1 MICNDKRHKFWR
13 NGEQHLIENYYQAII
28 DNKERWHCHHRLE
41 LTLDGEFAHT
51 PEELI
56 RFGMYYDRPY
66 YELIYLR
73 NSEHIA
79 LHNKAH
85 NPHRIRK
92 FIETV
97 TGDSRLA
104 TATGKHWYNNGTESV
119 YTYEC
124 PEGYKPGR
132 IFNNWMKGKRHS
144 IETRKRISEIRK
156 GKRRDSNV

>member
-13 NGEQHLIENYYQAII
+13 DGEQHLIENYNEAK
-28 DNKERWHCHHRLE
+28 DDMNERWHCHHRLE

-51 PEELI
+51 QEELI
-56 RFGMYYDRPY
+56 KLDMYYNRPY
-66 YELIYLR
+66 YELIYLKH
-73 NSEHIA
+73 SEHIA
-79 LHNKAH
+79 LHNKSH
-85 NPHRIRK
+85 NPNRMRK

-104 TATGKHWYNNGTESV
+104 TATGKHWYNNGTETV

-132 IFNNWMKGKRHS
+132 IFNNWMKGKHHS
-144 IETRKRISEIRK
+144 IETRKRISETHK
-156 GKRRDSNV
+156 GNRGDNND